1 MKEQWKKV
9 KMASQFQLAMA
20 KVKMDM
26 AAAKMKPKYKK
37 VNEFTLDSDAVATF
51 KRLAEL
57 KASVKELRAQAKANQ
72 KEYDSS
78 IKAHWDKLK
87 EDNGLGGK
95 FYLDAETGVIYQ
107 KLRK

>member
-1 MKEQWKKV
+1 MKAKWKKV
-9 KMASQFQLAMA
+9 KMLSQYQIAMA
-20 KVKMDM
+20 KVKLDM
-26 AAAKMKPKYKK
+26 AAAKMKPKYLR
-37 VNEFTLDSDAVATF
+37 VNEFTLDLDAVATF

-78 IKAHWDKLK
+78 IKAHWNKLK
-87 EDNGLGGK
+87 TDNGLGGK
-95 FYLDAETGVIYQ
+95 FYLDAETGTIYQ